1 MSEPEAPTAETT
13 GRGRPRPE
21 ATKERDARVL
31 AYLQTAGAQNRK
43 QIAEALQLPG
53 NEVYLSLYR
62 LSRGTSDAPAQVAKD
77 GSSWKV
83 IDAAPAA

>member
-1 MSEPEAPTAETT
+1 MGEPEAPTADTAA
-13 GRGRPRPE
+13 RGRPRPE

-31 AYLQTAGAQNRK
+31 AHLQAAGPQNRK
-43 QIAEALQLPG
+43 QIAEALQIPG

-62 LSRGTSDAPAQVAKD
+62 LSRGTSDAPAAVAKD

>member
-1 MSEPEAPTAETT
+1 MSEPDGAAEATAT
-13 GRGRPRPE
+13 RGRPRPE
-21 ATKERDARVL
+21 STKQRDAAVL
-31 AYLQTAGAQNRK
+31 AHLQAAGPQNRK
-43 QIAEALQLPG
+43 QIAEALGIPG